1 MVQSEAQ
8 KRAKAKYYQKIKNDP
23 NYKEKMTM
31 NSKKFYEE
39 NKEKQIEKSKK
50 YYNENKEIISEK
62 VKEKR
67 NKDKLNDVLTKLEL
81 IDKEQ
86 LAKLLI
92 ESKKSNLLDEYFLNI
107 KFLTKFTYFILRIIK

>member
-1 MVQSEAQ
+1 M
-8 KRAKAKYYQKIKNDP
+8 KKIKKNKWKNQKK
-23 NYKEKMTM
+23 NY
-31 NSKKFYEE
+31 
-39 NKEKQIEKSKK
+39 NK
-50 YYNENKEIISEK
+50 NKEIISEK

-107 KFLTKFTYFILRIIK
+107 